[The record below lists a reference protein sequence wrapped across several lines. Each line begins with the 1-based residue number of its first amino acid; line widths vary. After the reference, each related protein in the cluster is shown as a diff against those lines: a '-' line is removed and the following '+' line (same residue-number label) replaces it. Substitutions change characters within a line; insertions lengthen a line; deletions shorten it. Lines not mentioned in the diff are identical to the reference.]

1 MKSYQKIIIIV
12 VVILT
17 LVIAGYLL
25 LERSRYLSRE
35 DVKNIIL
42 GNMNVAS
49 DDVFFDS
56 IDLERDNN
64 CYEVELYYNNNE
76 YDYKVDAE
84 SGKIIYTNF
93 YAKPSDDELTIPS
106 SNISDSSTQ
115 STTTTENRNDIGVD
129 EAMRIALE
137 DANLKESDV
146 RIIKKERERDDG
158 RYEYDIEFV
167 YNEYEY
173 DYKIDSETGNIID
186 FSREHI
192 YD

>member
-1 MKSYQKIIIIV
+1 
-12 VVILT
+12 
-17 LVIAGYLL
+17 
-25 LERSRYLSRE
+25 
-35 DVKNIIL
+35 
-42 GNMNVAS
+42 
-49 DDVFFDS
+49 
-56 IDLERDNN
+56 
-64 CYEVELYYNNNE
+64 
-76 YDYKVDAE
+76 
-84 SGKIIYTNF
+84 
-93 YAKPSDDELTIPS
+93 
-106 SNISDSSTQ
+106 
-115 STTTTENRNDIGVD
+115 
-129 EAMRIALE
+129 MRIALE